1 MSLPISSSQTGVADV
16 GIVVIGRNEGER
28 LRRCF
33 ESVRGE
39 SASIVYVDSGST
51 DDSVAMARSLA
62 VEVVE
67 LDRSIPFTAAR
78 ARNAGVDRL
87 MSLYPSTDLVLFV
100 DGDCEIRAGWI
111 AAARHAFAADPKLAA
126 VAGRLRERFP
136 QASIYNRLC
145 DMEWDASPGAASS
158 VGGIAVVR
166 AAAFRDVA
174 GFNPR
179 IIAGEEPELCVRL
192 RRAGWKIA
200 RLDAEMA
207 LHDAA
212 MTRFSQWWK
221 RAVRAGHAY
230 AEGAALYGCSSERHC
245 VRESVS
251 GWLYGLIVPA
261 VIVGSVLTIGPW
273 GLALLVV
280 YPVLLI
286 KIALGRR
293 RARRDPWRW
302 SLVYSCACIV
312 AKPAEI
318 LGQTRYWLRRLLRR
332 EPRILEHKTVN

>member
-1 MSLPISSSQTGVADV
+1 MTSQLNSPQTGTAEV

-28 LRRCF
+28 LHRCF

-39 SASIVYVDSGST
+39 SACIVYVDSGSA
-51 DDSVAMARSLA
+51 DDSVPLARSLA

-67 LDRSIPFTAAR
+67 LDPSIPFTAAR

-87 MSLYPSTDLVLFV
+87 MSRSPSTELILFV

-111 AAARHAFAADPKLAA
+111 AAARDAFAADAKLAA

-136 QASIYNRLC
+136 EASIYNRLC
-145 DMEWDASPGAASS
+145 DMEWNASPGAAKS

-166 AAAFRDVA
+166 AAAFRAVA

-192 RRAGWKIA
+192 RREGWTIA

-230 AEGAALYGCSSERHC
+230 AEGAALCGCSAERHC
-245 VRESVS
+245 VRESIS

-261 VIVGSVLTIGPW
+261 VIVGGVMTIGPW
-273 GLALLVV
+273 ALVLLAVYPLLLV
-280 YPVLLI
+280 
-286 KIALGRR
+286 KIAWGRR
-293 RARRDPWRW
+293 RARQDPWRW
-302 SLVYSCACIV
+302 SFVYSGACLV

>member
-1 MSLPISSSQTGVADV
+1 MALPDNSPQTGVAEV
-16 GIVVIGRNEGER
+16 GIVVIGRNEGAR

-39 SASIVYVDSGST
+39 SRSIVYVDSGSA
-51 DDSVAMARSLA
+51 DDSVAMARSLEI
-62 VEVVE
+62 EVVE
-67 LDRSIPFTAAR
+67 LDPSIPFTAAR

-87 MSLYPSTDLVLFV
+87 MSRYPSTDLILFV

-111 AAARHAFAADPKLAA
+111 AAARAAFASDGKLAA
-126 VAGRLRERFP
+126 AAGRLRERFP

-145 DMEWDASPGAASS
+145 DVEWDASPGSAKS

-166 AAAFRDVA
+166 AAAFHAVA

-179 IIAGEEPELCVRL
+179 IIAGEEPELCIRL
-192 RRAGWKIA
+192 RREGWKVA

-230 AEGAALYGCSSERHC
+230 AEGAALYGCSLERHC

-251 GWLYGLIVPA
+251 GWLYGFIVPA
-261 VIVGSVLTIGPW
+261 VIVGGLFLIGPW
-273 GLALLVV
+273 GLAPAAAYPLLLV
-280 YPVLLI
+280 
-286 KIALGRR
+286 KIAAGRR
-293 RARRDPWRW
+293 RARQDPWRW
-302 SLVYSCACIV
+302 AILYACACIV

-318 LGQTRYWLRRLLRR
+318 VGQTRYWLRRLLRR
-332 EPRILEHKTVN
+332 EPRILEHKTVI